1 MYKDYNNLCEE
12 VEEELKGCWKKLVA
26 RTFRRSLLERYGV
39 PTNDDTLSSLVEIVM
54 SSAEEDASAVTL
66 KSLANHHIANL
77 LLLTEYSSTHYNNYM
92 EVAWGKGYIFT
103 VEQSIEDYLMALD
116 EFGDFHLETSAHFIY
131 YNQDIWHNDDFDCV
145 MREL

>member
-1 MYKDYNNLCEE
+1 MYKDYNLCEE
-12 VEEELKGCWKKLVA
+12 VEEELKGCRSELVA
-26 RTFRRSLLERYGV
+26 RTFRRSLLERYG
-39 PTNDDTLSSLVEIVM
+39 PTNDGTLSSLVEIVM

-66 KSLANHHIANL
+66 KSLANHHIANIL
-77 LLLTEYSSTHYNNYM
+77 LLNEYSSTQYNNYM

-103 VEQSIEDYLMALD
+103 VEQSIDDYLMALD

-131 YNQDIWHNDDFDCV
+131 YNPDIWHNDDFDCV